1 MAGGLSKCCAG
12 EGKQQ
17 FGRGR
22 SGVEQTKE
30 TYIIE
35 GRAMRE
41 WEREWKGEEGSGI
54 VDAQNGTVCILG
66 MNMWTVRFFKMKM
79 WTVRFVQT
87 EMWRVR
93 LFKMEM
99 WSVRIFK
106 IRMWSVC
113 IFRMNMWSVRI
124 FKMKM
129 WTVHIFKMTTTC
141 HTMSYIST

>member
-54 VDAQNGTVCILG
+54 VDAQTWHCLHVG
-66 MNMWTVRFFKMKM
+66 
-79 WTVRFVQT
+79 
-87 EMWRVR
+87 
-93 LFKMEM
+93 
-99 WSVRIFK
+99 S
-106 IRMWSVC
+106 
-113 IFRMNMWSVRI
+113 
-124 FKMKM
+124 
-129 WTVHIFKMTTTC
+129 
-141 HTMSYIST
+141 